1 MGGHQ
6 ISKPIGKPK
15 VGGSNLGVTKK
26 RDKVKR
32 DWVKG
37 VVGRVWSTGCGRKG
51 GVNKWVWWMRGCG
64 R

>member
-1 MGGHQ
+1 MAQMGGQQ

-26 RDKVKR
+26 RDKFKW

-37 VVGRVWSTGCGRKG
+37 VVGRVWSAGWGK
-51 GVNKWVWWMRGCG
+51 
-64 R
+64 

>member
-1 MGGHQ
+1 MGGQQ

-32 DWVKG
+32 DRVKG
-37 VVGRVWSTGCGRKG
+37 VVGRVWSAGWGK
-51 GVNKWVWWMRGCG
+51 
-64 R
+64 

>member
-1 MGGHQ
+1 MGGQQ

-37 VVGRVWSTGCGRKG
+37 VVGRVWSTGCGRQG
-51 GVNKWVWWMRGCG
+51 GVNERVW
-64 R
+64 

>member
-1 MGGHQ
+1 MGGQQ

-32 DWVKG
+32 DWGQWCGRQG
-37 VVGRVWSTGCGRKG
+37 VVNRVWSAGWGK
-51 GVNKWVWWMRGCG
+51 
-64 R
+64 

>member
-32 DWVKG
+32 DWVNRVWSAGCGQQG
-37 VVGRVWSTGCGRKG
+37 VVGRVG
-51 GVNKWVWWMRGCG
+51 
-64 R
+64 